1 MSTNKIIGLVLLI
14 LGAVL
19 VFFGL
24 NAADAPLEE
33 ASEALTGRYSD
44 ETMYYLIGGAVAAVV
59 GIVLLLKK

>member
-1 MSTNKIIGLVLLI
+1 MSTNKIIGLVLLV

>member
-1 MSTNKIIGLVLLI
+1 MSTNKIIGIVLLV

-44 ETMYYLIGGAVAAVV
+44 QTMYYLIGGAVSAVV

>member
-59 GIVLLLKK
+59 GIVLLIKK

>member
-1 MSTNKIIGLVLLI
+1 MSTNKIIGLVLLV

-24 NAADAPLEE
+24 NATEAPLEE
-33 ASEALTGRYSD
+33 ASEALTGSYSD

>member
-44 ETMYYLIGGAVAAVV
+44 ETMYYLIGGAVAAVL